1 MFASV
6 SEAPAWSAR
15 RARAPPA
22 ERGRLLRPRAVGE
35 QLRESRAR
43 IDEVGVRLERRAEVA
58 LRVVQSLFAQ
68 HEPREVEVGRRQAR
82 RTRERRFESLPGA
95 GGVAEREVHETEI
108 VVHRRVAG
116 IQAGGP
122 LEKGQGAFRL
132 RRVSEHGARQ
142 QQRRHVV
149 GTALQ
154 GLAALLER
162 PVKVAAPQPGARFGE
177 MVPAPVAPASSCRA
191 AQSGTMSRL
200 TTLCRSAPFGDRS
213 E

>member
-6 SEAPAWSAR
+6 SEAPAWSG
-15 RARAPPA
+15 RAGEDSPA

-35 QLRESRAR
+35 QLGEPRAR
-43 IDEVGVRLERRAEVA
+43 VDEVGVRCDRRAEVA
-58 LRVVQSLFAQ
+58 LRVVQSLVVQ

-82 RTRERRFESLPGA
+82 RARERRLESLAGA
-95 GGVAEREVHETEI
+95 GGVAECEVDETEI

-149 GTALQ
+149 GTALEN
-154 GLAALLER
+154 LAALFER
-162 PVKVAAPQPGARFGE
+162 PVEIAAPQAGARLVE
-177 MVPAPVAPASSCRA
+177 TVPTPVSPVSSCRA
-191 AQSGTMSRL
+191 AQSGTRSRL
-200 TTLCRSAPFGDRS
+200 TTLCRSAPSGDRS